1 MDCLRCKK
9 PSGKS
14 MYCRECRKLR
24 DNALAIVSQNKSK
37 LIRLLK
43 LREINEE
50 QFIKFNL
57 YTEHIKTNGLTYLQ
71 FKQLKTYTLFKK
83 LVNSAT
89 VIVCMISLKFA
100 FEIYLVS

>member
-1 MDCLRCKK
+1 M
-9 PSGKS
+9 
-14 MYCRECRKLR
+14 
-24 DNALAIVSQNKSK
+24 
-37 LIRLLK
+37 RLLSLVK
-43 LREINEE
+43 INLSEINEE
-50 QFIKFNL
+50 RFIKFNL